1 MSRPVTF
8 GLRAIFAIPAALF
21 VLSLFGLIAA
31 LLGDGGWD
39 WMGWLGLLAPVAA
52 TGWALA
58 VRKHR

>member
-8 GLRAIFAIPAALF
+8 GLRAVFAIPAALF
-21 VLSLFGLIAA
+21 LLSLFGLIAA
-31 LLGDGGWD
+31 LLGDGAWD

-52 TGWALA
+52 TAWALM